1 MNKYFL
7 LVFKN
12 TNDAMMGEKYLKGK
26 GYTVKVMPTPSQ
38 IINSCG
44 LSLLLKED
52 EVDKV
57 KQELKDDKVQ
67 YKALYSKD
75 SSSFE
80 LIM

>member
-12 TNDAMMGEKYLKGK
+12 TNDAMMGEKYLKEH
-26 GYTVKVMPTPSQ
+26 GYVAAVMPTPSQ

-52 EVDKV
+52 EVEKI
-57 KQELKDDKVQ
+57 KAELQEGKIS
-67 YKALYSKD
+67 YKGLYTKEVSGFK
-75 SSSFE
+75 